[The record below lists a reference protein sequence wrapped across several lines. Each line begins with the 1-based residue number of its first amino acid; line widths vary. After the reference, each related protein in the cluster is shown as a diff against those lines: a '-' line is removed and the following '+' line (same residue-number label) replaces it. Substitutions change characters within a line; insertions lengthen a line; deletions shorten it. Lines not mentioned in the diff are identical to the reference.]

1 MSKPINQA
9 ITDYI
14 KSQSRNKIIFY
25 SQDISALQS
34 VNVGRRL
41 SESIYNLNEPG
52 RIAMRVLSE
61 LDGILNAAISQH
73 DVFGRYLSIENIG
86 VLFEPELKL
95 DFASL
100 LDSYSQ
106 NNVLFVKWEGE
117 IDAEN
122 IYFLTKEKGI
132 KKNIKN
138 LSHIVIWSIKNY

>member
-138 LSHIVIWSIKNY
+138 LSHIVI